1 MAYTLRRLAAGSY
14 DLLLHGEVIGS
25 LVRNVSAGGDLR
37 GWRVELIEDVP
48 PEQRPEPFTKAEHAF
63 RTFNAARRWL
73 GDPEVIQDP
82 DNLIVT
88 GGPGPVRAQLRR
100 A

>member
-14 DLLLHGEVIGS
+14 DLLLHGQVIGS
-25 LVRNVSAGGDLR
+25 LVRNISASGDLR
-37 GWRVELIEDVP
+37 RWRVELIEDVP

-73 GDPEVIQDP
+73 GDPELIQNPGD
-82 DNLIVT
+82 LTVA
-88 GGPGPVRAQLRR
+88 GGPGLVRAQLRR